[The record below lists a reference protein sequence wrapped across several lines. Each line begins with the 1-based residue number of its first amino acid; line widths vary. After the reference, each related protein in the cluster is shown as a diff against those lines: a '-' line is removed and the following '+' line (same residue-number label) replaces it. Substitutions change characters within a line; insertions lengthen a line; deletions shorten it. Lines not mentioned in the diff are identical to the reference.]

1 MNQTPHRLKRRGEF
15 LHVARAGRKW
25 AATGLVLQVLDR
37 NAVAIATGND
47 CPSGD
52 DIRVGFTVTRKVGNA
67 VVRNRVRRRLRAAVE
82 TVMPSH
88 ALNGRDYVIIG
99 RATTITYPFDALVDD
114 LKLALQKLDAWQDK
128 ISITDCI

>member
-1 MNQTPHRLKRRGEF
+1 M
-15 LHVARAGRKW
+15 
-25 AATGLVLQVLDR
+25 
-37 NAVAIATGND
+37 
-47 CPSGD
+47 
-52 DIRVGFTVTRKVGNA
+52 
-67 VVRNRVRRRLRAAVE
+67 RRRLRAAGE